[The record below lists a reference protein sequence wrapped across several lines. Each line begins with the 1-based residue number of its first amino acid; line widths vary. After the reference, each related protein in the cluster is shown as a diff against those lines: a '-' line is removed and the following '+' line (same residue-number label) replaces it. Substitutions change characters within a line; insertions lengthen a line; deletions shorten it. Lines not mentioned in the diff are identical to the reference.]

1 MSSQGFELPFA
12 RSHTCGE
19 LDAER
24 AGETVR
30 LMGWVARVRD
40 LGGVRFI
47 DLRDRY
53 GSVQLVVDPSDSSL
67 DAVSGELRME
77 DVVAVEGAVR
87 LRPAEMAR
95 DDKPAGAIEV
105 AVGRIVVL
113 NRSEVPPF
121 TVTDEVK
128 ASEDL
133 RLRYRY
139 LDLRRR
145 PMKENIEL
153 RHRVI
158 LAIRNFLDR
167 RGFVEIETPML
178 VRCTPEGA
186 RDYLVPSRLHPGSFY
201 ALPQSPQL
209 YKQILMVAGFDRY
222 FQLARCMRDEDLRA
236 DRQPEHTQIDME
248 MSFVEEHDVFEL
260 VEVLMQ
266 EIFRTG
272 RGLEIAA
279 PFPVLSYRE
288 AIARYGTDKPD
299 ARFGMELVTLDEMVR
314 DAEFRVFKEALARR
328 QTVRGLVVAGGA
340 ALSRRKLE
348 SLENEA
354 KALGAGG
361 LVHLK
366 RDGARLAGAVA
377 KFLGEAV
384 ETRLIEGCAM
394 GDGDLLLAVVGDHA
408 KASAILGKLRIDLGR
423 ERSLAAPDAFAFLW
437 VNEFPL
443 YERDEATGGYAPSHH
458 LFSMPYAEDVD
469 YLESDPLRV
478 RARLYDLVCNGV
490 ELASGSIRIHNRL
503 LQERVMAVAGITRE
517 DAQRRFGFLLRALEY
532 GAPPHGGIAPGVD
545 RIAMVLCGAES
556 IRDVIAFPK
565 TQKATSLMDEAPSP
579 ADPAQLDE
587 LRIRLEPPPPGRG

>member
-67 DAVSGELRME
+67 DAISGGLRME

-87 LRPAEMAR
+87 PRPAEMAR
-95 DDKPAGAIEV
+95 DDKPTGAIEV
-105 AVGRIVVL
+105 SVGRIVVL

-121 TVTDEVK
+121 TISDEVK

-145 PMKENIEL
+145 PMRENIEL

-248 MSFVEEHDVFEL
+248 MSFVEERDVFEL
-260 VEVLMQ
+260 VECLMQ
-266 EIFRTG
+266 EIFRVG

-288 AIARYGTDKPD
+288 AITRYGTDKPD

-314 DAEFRVFKEALARR
+314 GAEFRVFKEALARG
-328 QTVRGLVVAGGA
+328 QTVRGLVVAGAA
-340 ALSRRKLE
+340 ALSRRELE

-354 KALGAGG
+354 KTMGAGG

-366 RDGARLAGAVA
+366 RDGARLAGGVA

-384 ETRLIEGCAM
+384 ETRLIEGCAI

-408 KASAILGKLRIDLGR
+408 KASAILGRLRIDLGR
-423 ERSLAAPDAFAFLW
+423 ARARAALDAFAFLW

-443 YERDEATGGYAPSHH
+443 YERDETTGGYAPSHH
-458 LFSMPYAEDVD
+458 LFSMPYGEDID

-517 DAQRRFGFLLRALEY
+517 DAERRFGFLLRALEY

-579 ADPAQLDE
+579 VDPAQLEE
-587 LRIRLEPPPPGRG
+587 LRIRIEPPSPGRG